1 MNRKIALAV
10 GAGVIAAGG
19 VLASAATLGTLDVKT
34 LGTSSAAVTGCA
46 SNNVQVEWN
55 LPTAPNYSGSATV
68 GDSTFTTTDLRVTV
82 PAACVGATMR
92 LVVANSAGAPL
103 GTATVPSL
111 VDGVNDVT
119 IAGVNSKLIEQTT
132 VTIYNET

>member
-1 MNRKIALAV
+1 
-10 GAGVIAAGG
+10 
-19 VLASAATLGTLDVKT
+19 
-34 LGTSSAAVTGCA
+34 
-46 SNNVQVEWN
+46 
-55 LPTAPNYSGSATV
+55 
-68 GDSTFTTTDLRVTV
+68 
-82 PAACVGATMR
+82 MR

-111 VDGVNDVT
+111 VSGVNDVT